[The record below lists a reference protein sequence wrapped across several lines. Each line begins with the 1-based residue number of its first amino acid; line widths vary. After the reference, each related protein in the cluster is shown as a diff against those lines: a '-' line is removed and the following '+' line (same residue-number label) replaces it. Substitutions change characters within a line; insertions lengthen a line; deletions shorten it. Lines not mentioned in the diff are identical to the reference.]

1 MAVTDKGMALSVHSA
16 DECIFTACHLA
27 SGEPMIPRIL
37 RPQLTGW
44 LRQLIVVI
52 ALAAFYSCQRTTII
66 EDDLS
71 AAPGDHYVHFRVL
84 DSAGIPDSIWYR
96 SPLDS
101 GTESFAVSADPVS
114 GVRIQLFPFLN
125 QIGDRD
131 SMTITLFRMGVRTG
145 ISVTRRV
152 DYMEL
157 AANRLVMTGSDS
169 LAVKLFRVFDSMRKA
184 RPNLFPSKSGPV
196 DSQRTALQRTI
207 AEAVFTG
214 HPASLHYRRVAP
226 LGLDTSKIRL
236 QVLSLAAS
244 SGLTLG
250 EVVQRWNLGMDYSTA
265 RSSLAS
271 LKLDSLTVNPF
282 RQLSPLRLDTLHLGE
297 PARGLSG
304 KIQGTKGIAKLTF
317 SVLNDS
323 GDRSD
328 RFILADAPDLKS
340 KPIQL
345 DLANH
350 PTFAPRSN
358 TSLGAYSLLVHMED
372 SLGNLETYRVPF
384 QVAGYLDHTGPTIRW
399 INPSQSKVF
408 ENKDSVLTIQVEA
421 NDPSGVDS
429 VWIDSQSAVR
439 NAQTWT
445 LSNWHV
451 PVSDLGVRL
460 RVLAQDHFG
469 NRSDSFLVV
478 SRRPA
483 PVFASP
489 TLSLISPATGT
500 LVRAE
505 EDSTE
510 IVWKATTSDHMVD
523 SVWIDGRPARA
534 DSGQLWRLRV
544 SLPPTGLM
552 VVIPVR
558 AHSSAG
564 TESRNFAQFGR
575 YRDTLGPLLRWE
587 RPHPGDTLPYSTA
600 LADIELRAVD
610 HFGTDAVWIGGSP
623 AKLSNGAW
631 KGSALLGAPGSRN
644 QVPVRGQDRFG
655 NFTDS
660 VFTVYRADLPN
671 DLVPT
676 FRPLKP
682 TQRSGVHVPYDSTS
696 IWVRWVISDLSG
708 IDSASVQ
715 IDHQAALKENDSTW
729 GARVALPP
737 VSRKFINIIATNK
750 KGNVQ
755 ADVMEITRDPESSI
769 PKFERAGGLRDTV
782 LFGDSTFKVQWKVT
796 DNALATVKIGGNSAL
811 PTGDVFSQSVS
822 LNRGVQWIHLEAEDS
837 SRNICRDSIRILYL
851 PGMRKIDTL
860 TIQIDIFTP
869 YGEDLPFEPFN
880 DSSLPGQI
888 TTGEAPAP
896 IFWSVPTFIS
906 DTALAT
912 ETDFE
917 TIMSLPKSSN
927 AEIRLKDQITWYQA
941 ILFCNKKSRLY
952 GLDEAYNTTNLD
964 SSQWSLKD
972 ESLGFRLPAISEAKA
987 FNISQTA
994 AINQSKFGVWNEW
1007 TNNWQL
1013 EWIMDQSGPKTGTA
1027 RAILDNE
1034 TRNILAG
1041 LPPETRRLKLGFRT
1055 VLPLKAAQ
1063 VSP

>member
-1 MAVTDKGMALSVHSA
+1 MIPCILRTQPIDWLRLLLMAL
-16 DECIFTACHLA
+16 
-27 SGEPMIPRIL
+27 
-37 RPQLTGW
+37 
-44 LRQLIVVI
+44 
-52 ALAAFYSCQRTTII
+52 ALADLYSCQSTTIM
-66 EDDLS
+66 EEDLS
-71 AAPGDHYVHFRVL
+71 PAPGNHYVHFRVM
-84 DSAGIPDSIWYR
+84 DSAAIPDSIWYH

-101 GTESFAVSADPVS
+101 GTESITVSAQPPS
-114 GVRIQLFPFLN
+114 SFRILFFPFMN
-125 QIGDRD
+125 QIGTRD
-131 SMTITLFRMGVRTG
+131 SMSVTSFRMGIRTG
-145 ISVTRRV
+145 VSMAKLI

-157 AANRLVMTGSDS
+157 GTNRFIMTGADS
-169 LAVKLFRVFDSMRKA
+169 LAVKLFRLYDSLHKTS
-184 RPNLFPSKSGPV
+184 PNLFPSRSAPS
-196 DSQRTALQRTI
+196 DSLRLALQRAI
-207 AEAVFTG
+207 ADAVFTG
-214 HPASLHYRRVAP
+214 HPASLAYRQVTP
-226 LGLDTSKIRL
+226 VGLDTADIRFRAL
-236 QVLSLAAS
+236 HLAAS

-250 EVVQRWNLGMDYSTA
+250 EVVQRWNLGMDYVTA
-265 RSSLAS
+265 RSSLAN
-271 LKLDSLTVNPF
+271 LKIDSLAVNPF
-282 RQLSPLRLDTLHLGE
+282 RQLSPVRLDTLHLGE
-297 PARGLSG
+297 SARGLTG
-304 KIQGTKGIAKLTF
+304 KIQGTKGIARLTF
-317 SVLNDS
+317 SVSNDS

-328 RFILADAPDLKS
+328 RFVLADAPDLKS

-345 DLANH
+345 DLDNH

-372 SLGNLETYRVPF
+372 SLGNQETYRVPF
-384 QVAGYLDHTGPTIRW
+384 RVAGFLDHTGPTIRW

-408 ENKDSVLTIQVEA
+408 ENEDSVLTIQVEA
-421 NDPSGVDS
+421 NDSSGVDS
-429 VWIDSQSAVR
+429 VWIDSQSAMR

-460 RVLAQDHFG
+460 RILAQDHFG
-469 NRSDSFLVV
+469 NRTDSFLVV

-489 TLSLISPATGT
+489 TLTLVSPTAGT
-500 LVRAE
+500 LVGTE

-510 IVWKATTSDHMVD
+510 IVWKATSPDHKVD
-523 SVWIDGRPARA
+523 SVWIDGKLARN

-544 SLPPTGLM
+544 LLPPTGFL

-564 TESRNFAQFGR
+564 TEARNFAQFGR
-575 YRDTLGPLLRWE
+575 NRDTVGPLLKWE

-610 HFGTDAVWIGGSP
+610 HFGTVAVWIGGSP

-644 QVPVRGQDRFG
+644 QIPVRGQDHFG
-655 NFTDS
+655 NITDS
-660 VFTVYRADLPN
+660 VLTVYRGDLPN

-676 FRPLKP
+676 YRPLKP
-682 TQRSGVHVPYDSTS
+682 SQRSGVHVPYDSTS

-715 IDHQAALKENDSTW
+715 IDHQPAIKENDSTW

-737 VSRKFINIIATNK
+737 ASRKFITIIATNK

-769 PKFERAGGLRDTV
+769 PKFERAGGSRDTV
-782 LFGDSTFKVQWKVT
+782 LFGDSTFKVQWKLT
-796 DNALATVKIGGNSAL
+796 DNALATVKIGGNTVQ
-811 PTGDVFSQSVS
+811 PTGDIFAQSVS
-822 LNRGVQWIHLEAEDS
+822 LNRGVQWIRMEAEDS
-837 SRNICRDSIRILYL
+837 SHNICRDSLRILYL
-851 PGMRKIDTL
+851 PEMKKIDTSFIIMAGTNPQTSEDPPPEIEIL
-860 TIQIDIFTP
+860 SDSLIPAQIMTNE
-869 YGEDLPFEPFN
+869 G
-880 DSSLPGQI
+880 
-888 TTGEAPAP
+888 PAP
-896 IFWSVPTFIS
+896 IFWSIPTFIS

-912 ETDFE
+912 ENDFE

-941 ILFCNKKSRLY
+941 ILFCNRKSRLY

-964 SSQWSLKD
+964 SAQWSLRD

-1007 TNNWQL
+1007 ANNWQL
-1013 EWIMDQSGPKTGTA
+1013 EWIKDQSGPKTGTA

-1034 TRNILAG
+1034 TRNLLSGLA
-1041 LPPETRRLKLGFRT
+1041 PETRRVKLGFRT
-1055 VLPLKAAQ
+1055 VLPLKATQ
-1063 VSP
+1063 VTP